1 MRPLCSQC
9 FKDWAVG
16 HVLARTLR
24 RCPSKHAL
32 NASQVGDFAAH
43 IGEVKLRALLHL
55 CTGLLSSVDQLQ
67 QASDLVNT
75 KSKFPRPQDEAEAL
89 DMTFIVSAVAIRV
102 ARWLGQQVDLLVI
115 PDGFDVAPR
124 PLGDLAATKV
134 APDFV
139 IRAHQ
144 NAS

>member
-9 FKDWAVG
+9 FKDWAFG
-16 HVLARTLR
+16 YVLAGAQR
-24 RCPSKHAL
+24 RCTGKHAL
-32 NASQVGDFAAH
+32 DASEVGDLAAH

-55 CTGLLSSVDQLQ
+55 CTGLLSGVDQSQ
-67 QASDLVNT
+67 QASDLVNA
-75 KSKFPRPQDEAEAL
+75 KSKFPRPQDEAETSDMAL
-89 DMTFIVSAVAIRV
+89 IVSPVAIRV
-102 ARWLGQQVDLLVI
+102 AWWLGQQVDLLVI

-144 NAS
+144 NAP